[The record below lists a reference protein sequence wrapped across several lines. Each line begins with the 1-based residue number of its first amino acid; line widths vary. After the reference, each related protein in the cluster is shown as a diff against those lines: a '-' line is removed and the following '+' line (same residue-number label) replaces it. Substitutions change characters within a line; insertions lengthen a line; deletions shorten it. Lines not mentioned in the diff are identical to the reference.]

1 MAMKDADPA
10 VPKWKIY
17 AAYYAVVCFGRWS
30 IIPESPVYLSG
41 NGK

>member
-1 MAMKDADPA
+1 